1 MASTLGRAGDDLAA
15 AGTAGQRAA
24 LREAG
29 PQLARGL
36 ADTAGAAANGARA
49 SAQVAE
55 DAAGVMARLTS
66 DGAPGVAR
74 SVDEVAGVVDSGL
87 VKALD
92 ENPGS
97 AAAVA
102 EKNALKNAPN
112 PTAAAENAMKL
123 KFNLPSGKTLL
134 GLAVAGYCIYALASL
149 FDTDGQTI
157 EITNITPISDTQ
169 LQIDY
174 TPPAG
179 KLAFALRVGD
189 TLTFSGCAMG
199 CIVPGLGTEQVV
211 ELNGDTSCIINK
223 SVTSVGGVP
232 YPPPAPSPSGTA
244 SGPASTPV
252 PPPSGAAYWG
262 RAVVASSLTNQ
273 FVGSVADMTAAVFSA
288 AGVALGSAVSG
299 AASGLGRGLG
309 IPPGGGPGG
318 PLCNVPLVGGLL
330 CGGGPDGG
338 GGGIC
343 SLPIISS
350 ICGLGQTFKTI
361 IMVICLIISLSISAY
376 IAYTVASG

>member
-1 MASTLGRAGDDLAA
+1 MASGIGRAGDELAA
-15 AGTAGQRAA
+15 AGTAAQRAT

-29 PQLARGL
+29 PQLAKGL
-36 ADTAGAAANGARA
+36 ADTASAATNSVRA
-49 SAQVAE
+49 TAQAAE
-55 DAAGVMARLTS
+55 NAAGVLAKVTG
-66 DGAPGVAR
+66 DGASGVVR
-74 SVDEVAGVVDSGL
+74 SVDEVAGVVDNGL

-97 AAAVA
+97 AAALA
-102 EKNALKNAPN
+102 EKNALKNSPN
-112 PTAAAENAMKL
+112 PNAVAENAMKI

-157 EITNITPISDTQ
+157 EITKITAINDTQ
-169 LQIDY
+169 IQIDY
-174 TPPAG
+174 TPPSG

-189 TLTFSGCAMG
+189 TLTFSGCATG

-211 ELNGDTSCIINK
+211 KLNGDTSCIINK
-223 SVTSVGGVP
+223 SVSSVGGVP
-232 YPPPAPSPSGTA
+232 YPPPAPSPSGTD

-252 PPPSGAAYWG
+252 PPPSGSSYWG
-262 RAVVASSLTNQ
+262 TAVVASSLTNQ

-288 AGVALGSAVSG
+288 AGVAIGSAVSAG
-299 AASGLGRGLG
+299 VQGLGQGLG
-309 IPPGGGPGG
+309 IPPGGPGG
-318 PLCNVPLVGGLL
+318 PLCNIPLVGGVL

-338 GGGIC
+338 GLC
-343 SLPIISS
+343 SLPIVSS

-376 IAYTVASG
+376 IAYKIASSE